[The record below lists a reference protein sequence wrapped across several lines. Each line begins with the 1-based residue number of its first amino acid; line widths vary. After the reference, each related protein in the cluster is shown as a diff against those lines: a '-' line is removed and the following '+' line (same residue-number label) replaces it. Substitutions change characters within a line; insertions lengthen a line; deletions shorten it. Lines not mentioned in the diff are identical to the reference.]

1 MILQSIG
8 RLNERPKFDSSN
20 GKVTITYDHG
30 EKCTTNPEKNAT
42 SRIVFSCENGPSQ
55 VRYSDVLNYIDAEK
69 SIIFYC
75 GYRKKYRKRKSRKKN
90 LFNEIQREN

>member
-55 VRYSDVLNYIDAEK
+55 VRYRDVINYIDAKK
-69 SIIFYC
+69 SIRSFSVDTE
-75 GYRKKYRKRKSRKKN
+75 KNTEKRRAGRKN
-90 LFNEIQREN
+90 LFNEIHDS